1 MKSLQKLNI
10 FLWKY
15 KWRLLLGFLF
25 TICANFVQ
33 VYSVTF
39 IRHAVNTVEELLA
52 NFGSSTELTLDSL
65 KTGLM
70 YASFAFLG
78 FKVLGGALTVGTR
91 QMIIVTSRLIEFD
104 LKNKI
109 YKHYQYL
116 SLSFYKKN
124 KTGDLMNRI
133 TEDVSL
139 VRMYLGPGIMYP
151 VDLVSR
157 VAIIGYFM
165 SRVDTDLTLYTL
177 LPLPVLSFLIYNVA
191 NRINQRSKRVQ
202 QQQSTISSS
211 VQDTFAGIRV
221 IKSFNT
227 EQNVKDN
234 YALEAEEYQ
243 KRALHL
249 SQIQAAFGPL
259 MVVVVGISNLIILY
273 LGGLKYIQGDLDI
286 GAIAEFFLYLNMLI
300 WPFTSLGWI
309 TTVVQRAEAS
319 MARINEFL
327 DFKSEIKDQPEN
339 HIDVQGE
346 IEFSNVTYTYENTGI
361 TALKN
366 ISFKIK
372 KGETLAILGSTG
384 SGKSTIALL
393 IARLLEPTSGE
404 IYFDGHH
411 IHDVSVSSIR
421 KQIGYV
427 PQEAFLFSDSLTNN
441 ILFGSDQENVEVA
454 KQFAHKAA
462 VANNIEG
469 FKEKYDTVVGE
480 RGVTLSGG
488 QKQRISIARALV
500 NNPNVL
506 IFDDSLSAVD
516 TETEETI
523 LNNLASDFDAK
534 TSIIITHRVS
544 SAKNADHIIYLDE
557 GKIVESG
564 THEELL
570 NIKGNYYELF
580 NKQVMDVH

>member
-1 MKSLQKLNI
+1 MKSLQKLNK

-15 KWRLLLGFLF
+15 KWRLLLGFVF
-25 TICANFVQ
+25 TISANFVQ

-39 IRHAVNTVEELLA
+39 IREAINTVEGLLT
-52 NFGSSTELTLDSL
+52 NFGENSEQSLDFL
-65 KTGLM
+65 KQGLM
-70 YASFAFLG
+70 YASLAFLG
-78 FKVLGGALTVGTR
+78 FKILGGALTVGTR

-109 YKHYQYL
+109 YQHYQHL

-133 TEDVSL
+133 TEDVAL

-151 VDLVSR
+151 VDLFSR
-157 VAIIGYFM
+157 VLIIGYFM
-165 SRVDTDLTLYTL
+165 SRVDKDLTLYTL
-177 LPLPVLSFLIYNVA
+177 LPLPILSILIYNVA
-191 NRINQRSKRVQ
+191 NRINQRSKKVQ

-227 EQNVKDN
+227 EEYTKTN
-234 YALEAEEYQ
+234 YAVEAEEYQ

-259 MVVVVGISNLIILY
+259 MVIVVGVSNLIILY
-273 LGGLKYIQGDLDI
+273 LGGLKYINGDLDI

-319 MARINEFL
+319 MTRINEFL
-327 DFKSEIKDQPEN
+327 DQKSEI
-339 HIDVQGE
+339 IDHPDNKMDIEGD
-346 IEFSNVTYTYENTGI
+346 IEFNNVSYVYDNTGI
-361 TALKN
+361 EALKDV
-366 ISFKIK
+366 SFKIK
-372 KGETLAILGSTG
+372 KGETLAILGKTG

-393 IARLLEPTSGE
+393 VARLLEPTSGK
-404 IYFDGHH
+404 ILFDN
-411 IHDVSVSSIR
+411 IDMHDISVESIR

-427 PQEAFLFSDSLTNN
+427 PQEAFLFSDSLANN
-441 ILFGSDQENVEVA
+441 ILFGSDETELDVA
-454 KQFAHKAA
+454 KKFAKKAV
-462 VANNIEG
+462 VADNIDR

-488 QKQRISIARALV
+488 QKQRVSIARALV
-500 NNPNVL
+500 NDPNIL

-516 TETEETI
+516 TETEEQI

-544 SAKNADHIIYLDE
+544 SAKNADHIIFLDE
-557 GKIVESG
+557 GKIIESG
-564 THEELL
+564 SHEELL
-570 NIKGNYYELF
+570 MKKGFYYELF
-580 NKQVMDVH
+580 NKQIAD

>member
-1 MKSLQKLNI
+1 M
-10 FLWKY
+10 
-15 KWRLLLGFLF
+15 GFVF
-25 TICANFVQ
+25 TISANFVQ

-39 IRHAVNTVEELLA
+39 IREAINTVEGLLT
-52 NFGSSTELTLDSL
+52 NFGENSEQSLDFL
-65 KTGLM
+65 KQGLM
-70 YASFAFLG
+70 YASLAFLG
-78 FKVLGGALTVGTR
+78 FKILGGALTVGTR

-109 YKHYQYL
+109 YQHYQHL

-133 TEDVSL
+133 TEDVAL

-151 VDLVSR
+151 VDLFSR
-157 VAIIGYFM
+157 VLIIGYFM
-165 SRVDTDLTLYTL
+165 SRVDKDLTLYTL
-177 LPLPVLSFLIYNVA
+177 LPLPILSILIYNVA
-191 NRINQRSKRVQ
+191 NRINQRSKKVQ

-227 EQNVKDN
+227 EEYTKTN
-234 YALEAEEYQ
+234 YAVEAEEYQ

-259 MVVVVGISNLIILY
+259 MVIVVGVSNLIILY
-273 LGGLKYIQGDLDI
+273 LGGLKYINGDLDI

-319 MARINEFL
+319 MTRINEFL
-327 DFKSEIKDQPEN
+327 DQKSEI
-339 HIDVQGE
+339 IDHPDNKMDIEGD
-346 IEFSNVTYTYENTGI
+346 IEFNNVSYVYDNTGI
-361 TALKN
+361 EALKDV
-366 ISFKIK
+366 SFKIK
-372 KGETLAILGSTG
+372 KGETLAILGKTG

-393 IARLLEPTSGE
+393 VARLLEPTSGK
-404 IYFDGHH
+404 ILFDN
-411 IHDVSVSSIR
+411 IDMHDISVESIR

-427 PQEAFLFSDSLTNN
+427 PQEAFLFSDSLANN
-441 ILFGSDQENVEVA
+441 ILFGSDETELDVA
-454 KQFAHKAA
+454 KKFAKKAV
-462 VANNIEG
+462 VADNIDR
-469 FKEKYDTVVGE
+469 FKEKYNTVVGE

-488 QKQRISIARALV
+488 QKQRVSIARALV
-500 NNPNVL
+500 NDPNIL

-516 TETEETI
+516 TETEEQI

-534 TSIIITHRVS
+534 TSIIITHRIS
-544 SAKNADHIIYLDE
+544 SAKNADQIIFLDE
-557 GKIVESG
+557 GKIIESG
-564 THEELL
+564 SHEELL
-570 NIKGNYYELF
+570 MKKGFYYELF
-580 NKQVMDVH
+580 NKQIAD

>member
-1 MKSLQKLNI
+1 MKSLQKLNN

-15 KWRLLLGFLF
+15 KWRLLLGFVF
-25 TICANFVQ
+25 TISANFVQ

-39 IRHAVNTVEELLA
+39 IREAINTVEGLLT
-52 NFGSSTELTLDSL
+52 NFGENSEQSLDLL
-65 KTGLM
+65 KQGLM
-70 YASFAFLG
+70 YASLAFLG
-78 FKVLGGALTVGTR
+78 FKILGGALTVGTR

-109 YKHYQYL
+109 YQHYQHL

-133 TEDVSL
+133 TEDVAL

-157 VAIIGYFM
+157 VLIIGYFM

-177 LPLPVLSFLIYNVA
+177 LPLPILSILIYNVA
-191 NRINQRSKRVQ
+191 NKINQRSKKVQ

-227 EQNVKDN
+227 EEYIKSK
-234 YALEAEEYQ
+234 YAVEAEEYQ
-243 KRALHL
+243 KKALHL

-259 MVVVVGISNLIILY
+259 MVIIVGVSNLIILY
-273 LGGLKYIQGDLDI
+273 LGGLKYINGDLDI

-327 DFKSEIKDQPEN
+327 NQKSEI
-339 HIDVQGE
+339 IDHPNNKIQIQGD
-346 IEFSNVTYTYENTGI
+346 IEFQNVTYVYENTGI
-361 TALKN
+361 IALN
-366 ISFKIK
+366 DVSFKIN
-372 KGETLAILGSTG
+372 KGETLAVLGKTG

-393 IARLLEPTSGE
+393 VARLLEPTSGKILFDNKNMHE
-404 IYFDGHH
+404 I
-411 IHDVSVSSIR
+411 SVESIR
-421 KQIGYV
+421 KEIGYV

-441 ILFGSDQENVEVA
+441 ILFGSDETDVDVA
-454 KQFAHKAA
+454 KKFAEKAV
-462 VANNIEG
+462 VASNIDR

-488 QKQRISIARALV
+488 QKQRVSIARALV
-500 NNPNVL
+500 NDPNIL

-516 TETEETI
+516 TETEEQI
-523 LNNLASDFDAK
+523 LNNLASDFEAK

-544 SAKNADHIIYLDE
+544 SAKNADQIIFLDE

-564 THEELL
+564 SHEELL
-570 NIKGNYYELF
+570 AKKGFYYELF
-580 NKQVMDVH
+580 NKQIAD

>member
-39 IRHAVNTVEELLA
+39 IREAINTVEHLLTSFSQNTDA
-52 NFGSSTELTLDSL
+52 TLDTL
-65 KTGLM
+65 KKGLM
-70 YASFAFLG
+70 YASLAFLG

-109 YKHYQYL
+109 YKHYQHL

-133 TEDVSL
+133 TEDVAL

-165 SRVDTDLTLYTL
+165 SRVDKDLTLYTL
-177 LPLPVLSFLIYNVA
+177 LPLPILSFLIYNLA
-191 NRINQRSKRVQ
+191 NRINQRSKKVQ

-227 EQNVKDN
+227 EEYVKSN
-234 YALEAEEYQ
+234 YAVEAEDYQ
-243 KRALHL
+243 KKALHL

-259 MVVVVGISNLIILY
+259 MVIVVGVSNLIILY
-273 LGGLKYIQGDLDI
+273 LGGLKYINGDLDI

-309 TTVVQRAEAS
+309 TTVVQRAAAS
-319 MARINEFL
+319 MTRINEFL
-327 DFKSEIKDQPEN
+327 DFKSEIVDHPEN
-339 HIDVQGE
+339 KVEIQGE
-346 IEFSNVTYTYENTGI
+346 IEFKNVSYIYENTGI
-361 TALKN
+361 KALNN
-366 ISFKIK
+366 ISFKIN
-372 KGETLAILGSTG
+372 KGDSLAILGKTG

-393 IARLLEPTSGE
+393 AARLLEPTKGE
-404 IYFDGHH
+404 IFFDQHN
-411 IHDVSVSSIR
+411 IHQISVESIR
-421 KQIGYV
+421 KEIGYV

-441 ILFGSDQENVEVA
+441 ILFGSDFNEVEVA
-454 KQFAHKAA
+454 KKFASKA
-462 VANNIEG
+462 VVDSNIEG
-469 FKEKYDTVVGE
+469 FKEKYNTVVGE

-488 QKQRISIARALV
+488 QKQRVSIARALV
-500 NNPNVL
+500 NDPKIL

-516 TETEETI
+516 TETEEQI
-523 LNNLASDFDAK
+523 LNNLSEDINSK
-534 TSIIITHRVS
+534 TTIIITHRIS
-544 SAKNADHIIYLDE
+544 SAKNADQIIYLNDGE
-557 GKIVESG
+557 IVEIG
-564 THEELL
+564 THDELI
-570 NIKGNYYELF
+570 NKKGFYFDLY
-580 NKQVMDVH
+580 NKQVSDN

>member
-1 MKSLQKLNI
+1 MKSLQKLNK

-15 KWRLLLGFLF
+15 KWRLLLGFVF
-25 TICANFVQ
+25 TISANFVQ
-33 VYSVTF
+33 VFSVTF
-39 IRHAVNTVEELLA
+39 IREAINTVESLLT
-52 NFGSSTELTLDSL
+52 NFGDNSEESL
-65 KTGLM
+65 SLLKNGLM
-70 YASFAFLG
+70 YASLAFLG
-78 FKVLGGALTVGTR
+78 FKILGGALTVGTR

-109 YKHYQYL
+109 FKHYQHL
-116 SLSFYKKN
+116 SLSFYKRN

-133 TEDVSL
+133 TEDVAL

-157 VAIIGYFM
+157 VLIIGYFM
-165 SRVDTDLTLYTL
+165 SRVDKDLTLYTL
-177 LPLPVLSFLIYNVA
+177 LPLPILSILIYNVA
-191 NRINQRSKRVQ
+191 NRINQRSKKVQ

-227 EQNVKDN
+227 EDYTKAN
-234 YALEAEEYQ
+234 YAVEAEEYQ

-259 MVVVVGISNLIILY
+259 MVIVVGVSNLIILY
-273 LGGLKYIQGDLDI
+273 LGGLKYINGDLDI

-319 MARINEFL
+319 MFRINEFL
-327 DFKSEIKDQPEN
+327 NQKSEIVDQPN
-339 HIDVQGE
+339 NLVDVKGD
-346 IEFSNVTYTYENTGI
+346 IEFKDVSFVYDNTGI
-361 TALKN
+361 LALNKV
-366 ISFKIK
+366 SFKLK
-372 KGETLAILGSTG
+372 QGETLAILGKTG

-393 IARLLEPTSGE
+393 VARLLEPSSGQ
-404 IYFDGHH
+404 ILFDNQD
-411 IHDVSVSSIR
+411 IHNISVHSIR
-421 KQIGYV
+421 QQIGYV
-427 PQEAFLFSDSLTNN
+427 PQEAFLFSDSIVHN
-441 ILFGSDQENVEVA
+441 ILFGSDETELSVA
-454 KQFAHKAA
+454 KKYAEKAV
-462 VANNIEG
+462 VADNIER

-488 QKQRISIARALV
+488 QKQRVSIARALV
-500 NNPNVL
+500 NNPNIL

-516 TETEETI
+516 TETEEQI

-557 GKIVESG
+557 GNIVEAGS
-564 THEELL
+564 HEDLL
-570 NIKGNYYELF
+570 TKKGFYYELF
-580 NKQVMDVH
+580 NKQMSDA

>member
-15 KWRLLLGFLF
+15 KWRLLLGFIF
-25 TICANFVQ
+25 TIGANFVQ
-33 VYSVTF
+33 VFSVTY
-39 IRHAVNTVEELLA
+39 IREAINTVENLLA
-52 NFGSSTELTLDSL
+52 NFNDNSVDGIELL
-65 KTGLM
+65 KQGLM
-70 YASFAFLG
+70 YASLAFLG

-109 YKHYQYL
+109 YQHYQHL

-133 TEDVSL
+133 TEDVAL

-157 VAIIGYFM
+157 VLIIGYFM
-165 SRVDTDLTLYTL
+165 SRVDWDLTLYTL
-177 LPLPVLSFLIYNVA
+177 LPLPILSILIYNVA
-191 NRINQRSKRVQ
+191 NRINQRSKKVQ

-227 EQNVKDN
+227 EDYVKAN
-234 YALEAEEYQ
+234 YAIEAEEYQ

-259 MVVVVGISNLIILY
+259 MVIVVGVSNLIILY
-273 LGGLKYIQGDLDI
+273 LGGLKYIKGDLDI

-319 MARINEFL
+319 MARINEFMNY
-327 DFKSEIKDQPEN
+327 KSEIIDHPDQKVKIN
-339 HIDVQGE
+339 GS
-346 IEFSNVTYTYENTGI
+346 IEFQNVSYTYDNTGI
-361 TALKN
+361 QALNN
-366 ISFKIK
+366 ISFQLN
-372 KGETLAILGSTG
+372 KGETLAILGKTG

-393 IARLLEPTSGE
+393 VARLLEPNEGK
-404 IYFDGHH
+404 ILFDGYDMHT
-411 IHDVSVSSIR
+411 ISVESIR
-421 KQIGYV
+421 SQIGYV

-441 ILFGSDQENVEVA
+441 ILFGSDESKEDVA
-454 KQFAHKAA
+454 KQFAQKAV
-462 VANNIEG
+462 VAENIEG
-469 FKEKYDTVVGE
+469 FKEKYNTVVGE

-488 QKQRISIARALV
+488 QKQRVSIARALV
-500 NNPNVL
+500 NDPNIL

-516 TETEETI
+516 TETEEQI
-523 LNNLASDFDAK
+523 LNNLASDLNSK
-534 TSIIITHRVS
+534 TSIIITHRIS
-544 SAKNADHIIYLDE
+544 SAKNADKIIYLED
-557 GKIVESG
+557 GKIVETG

-570 NIKGNYYELF
+570 SKKGFYYELY
-580 NKQVMDVH
+580 NKQSADS

>member
-39 IRHAVNTVEELLA
+39 IREAINTVENLLS
-52 NFGSSTELTLDSL
+52 NFSKDSDATFDTL
-65 KTGLM
+65 KQGLM
-70 YASFAFLG
+70 YASLAFLG

-109 YKHYQYL
+109 YKHYQHL

-133 TEDVSL
+133 TEDVAL

-165 SRVDTDLTLYTL
+165 SRVDKDLTLYTL
-177 LPLPVLSFLIYNVA
+177 LPLPILSVLIYNVA
-191 NRINQRSKRVQ
+191 NRINQRSKKVQ

-227 EQNVKDN
+227 EENVKAN
-234 YALEAEEYQ
+234 YEVEAEDYQ
-243 KRALHL
+243 KKALHL

-259 MVVVVGISNLIILY
+259 MVIVVGVSNLIILY
-273 LGGLKYIQGDLDI
+273 LGGLKYISGDLDI

-309 TTVVQRAEAS
+309 TTVVQRAAAS
-319 MARINEFL
+319 MTRINEFL
-327 DFKSEIKDQPEN
+327 DFKSEIIDHPEN
-339 HIDVQGE
+339 KVDIKGE
-346 IEFSNVTYTYENTGI
+346 IEFINVTYVYENTGI
-361 TALKN
+361 KALDKV
-366 ISFKIK
+366 SFKIN
-372 KGETLAILGSTG
+372 KGESLAILGKTG

-393 IARLLEPTSGE
+393 TARLLEPTNGE
-404 IYFDGHH
+404 IFFDQQN
-411 IHDVSVSSIR
+411 IHKISVDSIR
-421 KQIGYV
+421 KEIGYV

-441 ILFGSDQENVEVA
+441 ILFGSDETEVNVA
-454 KQFAHKAA
+454 KQFAKKA
-462 VANNIEG
+462 VVDSNIEG
-469 FKEKYDTVVGE
+469 FKEKYETVVGE

-488 QKQRISIARALV
+488 QKQRVSIARALV
-500 NNPNVL
+500 NDPNIL

-516 TETEETI
+516 TETEEQI
-523 LNNLASDFDAK
+523 LNNLSEDINSK
-534 TSIIITHRVS
+534 TTLIITHRVS
-544 SAKNADHIIYLDE
+544 SAKNADQIIYLED
-557 GKIVESG
+557 GKIVEKG
-564 THEELL
+564 THEELI
-570 NIKGNYYELF
+570 NHKGFYYELYT
-580 NKQVMDVH
+580 KQVSDV